1 MFEDWADVVLDI
13 ATTNSIIS
21 AEEANGD
28 KIIDILYE
36 VWEEMEFEK
45 YTENGQGISTSDY
58 NMSVSLL
65 VIKLKNN

>member
-21 AEEANGD
+21 SEEANGD
-28 KIIDILYE
+28 KIVDILYE

-45 YTENGQGISTSDY
+45 YKENGQGISTSDY

>member
-21 AEEANGD
+21 SEEANGD
-28 KIIDILYE
+28 KIVDILYE
-36 VWEEMEFEK
+36 VWEEMGFEYYK
-45 YTENGQGISTSDY
+45 ENGQGISTSDY

-65 VIKLKNN
+65 LIKIKE